1 MVKSGTWIRK
11 KTKKSSSQRNANLR
25 TPPDAT
31 VDNLIGPLDET
42 EVNLLSDEEYRQV
55 DAWARQSPSTP
66 EFCRSDFNGTG
77 RLGQFPGSLGRGMEQ
92 SCSIDLLDLSSSDS
106 ESSQQKPVT
115 NILTCPALFC
125 LLLAICNDCWDR
137 CFKDTLNPFFCCFV
151 CRIGQIL

>member
-137 CFKDTLNPFFCCFV
+137 C
-151 CRIGQIL
+151 